1 MQANML
7 NDVRNTAIGEIS
19 TARDINIV
27 TGHTD
32 TQKNKTVIEAFNKLI
47 ET

>member
-1 MQANML
+1 ML
-7 NDVRNTAIGEIS
+7 NDVRNTAIGGIS
-19 TARDINIV
+19 TAKDINIV

-32 TQKNKTVIEAFNKLI
+32 MHKNKAVVEVSAEII